1 MRGKANALSE
11 LEALDGITPAYAG
24 KRQAT
29 PQSIAQPRDHP
40 RVCGEKAMMLH
51 MRAKVSGSPQRMRGK
66 VFVWSRFFVCAGITP
81 AYAGK
86 SHVASNC
93 PGDIQDHPRVCG
105 EKAYNS
111 VMPGSE
117 WGSPP
122 RMRGKATPL
131 TTPKR
136 CDRITPAYAGK
147 RPACTRLRAC
157 TWDHPRVC
165 GEKLPPDYH
174 RAAQRGSPPRMRGK
188 GRCNFPVSDSD
199 RITPAYAGKRLLST
213 PWTLPCWDH
222 PRVCGEKSHCGF
234 TSPRC

>member
-51 MRAKVSGSPQRMRGK
+51 MREKVSGSPPRMRGK

-122 RMRGKATPL
+122 RMRGKAAALL
-131 TTPKR
+131 TCSHR
-136 CDRITPAYAGK
+136 YGITPAYAGK
-147 RPACTRLRAC
+147 SACGRSRHITCR
-157 TWDHPRVC
+157 DHPRVC
-165 GEKLPPDYH
+165 GEKEVVY
-174 RAAQRGSPPRMRGK
+174 Q
-188 GRCNFPVSDSD
+188 
-199 RITPAYAGKRLLST
+199 
-213 PWTLPCWDH
+213 
-222 PRVCGEKSHCGF
+222 
-234 TSPRC
+234 